1 MGKSFVTPAQP
12 LLSWGV
18 ITFTRCHDQDVRAFG
33 DQLSVTLGKL
43 GIKSRPRVYAHAH
56 GRQGGHEDLNEDV
69 PELLADG
76 VSIFALKATG
86 VVDGVFNVWF
96 PRLIGQIQ
104 QIPEPAQAHAFF
116 DDAVVSKTAPEEKS
130 AESKAAQSTVT
141 STTTTTTSV
150 QRAHD
155 LSISALFGDT
165 IYTFGELLLHLQSTR
180 LAL

>member
-1 MGKSFVTPAQP
+1 MSP
-12 LLSWGV
+12 
-18 ITFTRCHDQDVRAFG
+18 
-33 DQLSVTLGKL
+33 
-43 GIKSRPRVYAHAH
+43 
-56 GRQGGHEDLNEDV
+56 
-69 PELLADG
+69 
-76 VSIFALKATG
+76 
-86 VVDGVFNVWF
+86 
-96 PRLIGQIQ
+96 

>member
-1 MGKSFVTPAQP
+1 MASTRPWNLMGKSFVTPAQP

-86 VVDGVFNVWF
+86 VVDGVFNAKDVKREAR
-96 PRLIGQIQ
+96 RL
-104 QIPEPAQAHAFF
+104 AR
-116 DDAVVSKTAPEEKS
+116 
-130 AESKAAQSTVT
+130 AESQEETWRSDAF
-141 STTTTTTSV
+141 
-150 QRAHD
+150 D
-155 LSISALFGDT
+155 
-165 IYTFGELLLHLQSTR
+165 LLL
-180 LAL
+180 